1 MKHKNAEVISAW
13 AEGKVVQFK
22 HPSFTGW
29 TDYDLKIHTYG
40 PWEGA
45 NYQWRIKPEV
55 KPDFT
60 RLGKFN
66 SEPGSSFKNGFFIS
80 AHTCEGKAD
89 IEVTFDGETGK
100 FKSVKAVNNA

>member
-29 TDYDLKIHTYG
+29 TDYDSKIHTYG
-40 PWEGA
+40 PWDGA

-55 KPDFT
+55 KPDFV
-60 RLGKFN
+60 RIMK
-66 SEPGSSFKNGFFIS
+66 FIS
-80 AHTCEGKAD
+80 NRVHFKDGFYISTVICESTPD

-100 FKSVKAVNNA
+100 FKSVKAINNA